1 MYQFLT
7 SRQFVI
13 EGREPPAPGREP
25 LAFVN
30 GVTPTFID
38 TLGMKLAA
46 GRNFSELD
54 GLGAPP
60 VAMINQSMADAL
72 FPGEDPVGRR
82 LSRPETESAD
92 SIEIVGVFSD
102 VDFAGNPSPQ
112 TTPFQVFVPLAQEC
126 WNYVTVSVR
135 SSQPAAMV
143 EPMRQTLKAIDSSV
157 PVQMLSTADDLAAM
171 PMRVMQLFTTILGA
185 FGVLGLF
192 LAALG
197 LYGVIAYLLVQRTR
211 EIGVRLALGA
221 QLRHMLWLV
230 LGSGLRL
237 AVIGTAIGFGLSVLV
252 AFVLRAVF
260 GTGTEQLELGGVL
273 AATAL
278 VLAVALLASYLPARR
293 AMKVSPLEALRTD

>member
-1 MYQFLT
+1 
-7 SRQFVI
+7 
-13 EGREPPAPGREP
+13 
-25 LAFVN
+25 
-30 GVTPTFID
+30 
-38 TLGMKLAA
+38 
-46 GRNFSELD
+46 
-54 GLGAPP
+54 
-60 VAMINQSMADAL
+60 
-72 FPGEDPVGRR
+72 
-82 LSRPETESAD
+82 
-92 SIEIVGVFSD
+92 
-102 VDFAGNPSPQ
+102 
-112 TTPFQVFVPLAQEC
+112 
-126 WNYVTVSVR
+126 
-135 SSQPAAMV
+135 
-143 EPMRQTLKAIDSSV
+143 
-157 PVQMLSTADDLAAM
+157 
-171 PMRVMQLFTTILGA
+171 MRVMQLFTTILGA

-221 QLRHMLWLV
+221 QLRDMLWLV